1 MQLGAIFPQTEIG
14 ADPAAVRDFAQAA
27 EGLGYEH
34 LLVFDHVLGADA
46 SKRESWERPYSHVD
60 TFHEPF
66 VLFGYLA
73 AITETIQMTTGIL
86 ILPQRQT
93 ALVAKQ
99 AAAVD
104 VLTGGRLRLGIGI
117 GWNDVEYEAL
127 GENFGNRG
135 RRSAEQIELLRLLW
149 TQDVV
154 NYEGR
159 YHKVT
164 HAGINPLPVQRP
176 IPLWFG
182 GGAPQV
188 VRRLAR
194 LGDGWFPQFQPDSEG
209 QEKIGDMRELAQS
222 GGTRPRRHRHR
233 GAGQPERW
241 RPRRVEQAGGGLGR
255 SRGYAPVHQHH
266 AGWLEGAGPAHQG
279 HHPVQGGRLGLT
291 LRATTTTTL
300 AAGNGGDS
308 AETRRR
314 CFSRRCRCP
323 VTTPFFKI
331 LPTR

>member
-14 ADPAAVRDFAQAA
+14 SDPAAVKDFAQAA
-27 EGLGYEH
+27 EDLGYEH
-34 LLVFDHVLGADA
+34 LLVFDHVLGADP
-46 SKRESWERPYSHVD
+46 SKRESWERPYSHTD

-66 VLFGYLA
+66 VLFGFLA
-73 AITETIQMTTGIL
+73 GITEKIQMTTGIL

-127 GENFGNRG
+127 GEDFGNRG
-135 RRSAEQIELLRLLW
+135 RRSAEQIELLKLLW

-159 YHKVT
+159 YHKIT

-176 IPLWFG
+176 IPIWFG

-194 LGDGWFPQFQPDSEG
+194 QGDGWFPQFQPDSEG
-209 QEKIGDMRELAQS
+209 QQKIGEMREL
-222 GGTRPRRHRHR
+222 TRA
-233 GAGQPERW
+233 AGRDPSAIGIEG
-241 RPRRVEQAGGGLGR
+241 RVSLT
-255 SRGYAPVHQHH
+255 
-266 AGWLEGAGPAHQG
+266 
-279 HHPVQGGRLGLT
+279 QGGPDEWNQVAAAWDEAGATHLSINTMRAGLKSPDDHIE
-291 LRATTTTTL
+291 AI
-300 AAGNGGDS
+300 
-308 AETRRR
+308 RR
-314 CFSRRCRCP
+314 
-323 VTTPFFKI
+323 FKEAVSG
-331 LPTR
+331 

>member
-14 ADPAAVRDFAQAA
+14 SDPMAVKDFAQAA
-27 EGLGYEH
+27 ESLGYEH

-46 SKRESWERPYSHVD
+46 SKRETWERPYSHED
-60 TFHEPF
+60 NFHEPF

-73 AITETIQMTTGIL
+73 GITERIQMTTGIL

-127 GENFGNRG
+127 GEDFQNRG
-135 RRSAEQIELLRLLW
+135 RRSAEQIELLKLLW

-154 NYEGR
+154 NFEGR
-159 YHKVT
+159 YHKIT

-176 IPLWFG
+176 IPRWFG

-188 VRRLAR
+188 VKRLAR

-209 QEKIGDMRELAQS
+209 QEKIAEMREL
-222 GGTRPRRHRHR
+222 
-233 GAGQPERW
+233 
-241 RPRRVEQAGGGLGR
+241 
-255 SRGYAPVHQHH
+255 
-266 AGWLEGAGPAHQG
+266 
-279 HHPVQGGRLGLT
+279 VQ
-291 LRATTTTTL
+291 
-300 AAGNGGDS
+300 AAGRDPSTIGIEGRISYGDGNPDEWNKMAAAWDEVGATHLS
-308 AETRRR
+308 VNTMRSGLKGPDQHIQAIAK
-314 CFSRRCRCP
+314 
-323 VTTPFFKI
+323 FKEAVSG
-331 LPTR
+331 